1 MTKLLMILCMALA
14 VSAVVGGE
22 YTIDLPEGG
31 LNGRVVAIQLSGKV
45 LRNLGG
51 HPAWLRLYD
60 SSGKIVPWARE
71 QDTVKTTNTSYAE
84 TPMTIDLVRKNA
96 EGNLE
101 ISFHTAPEAALPDEA
116 YLSFKTDV
124 RDFGQNVK
132 IYGKE
137 AGGEEHPLKIHGTGY
152 IFDST
157 SNIDV
162 RATEVKFTPGQCR
175 EFRVVLSEANLER
188 INSERTLSV
197 TKGGKDG
204 ETTNE
209 KMTVV
214 DQPFN
219 IKNLVLKSIQ
229 TNEEVL
235 CGQLQNVPIPFE
247 IVSLADG
254 KSIYN
259 VKPDVFPVKG
269 LSFEFQ
275 EENYSRKYTVKNY
288 LTDGMERTVGNGVV
302 RRWSIGDGEKR
313 AIRDSSRCT
322 SFASDVTEGTLQ
334 ITFEDNDNSPLTVKT
349 VYLEIP
355 LYYLKVIVEPTQFPL
370 RLTAVP
376 NSKEPVY
383 DTASIL
389 ALGGNSLNT
398 ICIHPELFSGEQIV
412 AAEKKSVGMPRWLLY
427 IAIGLAVVAMT
438 TALSSTLKKERQN

>member
-1 MTKLLMILCMALA
+1 MRLSSISMICVALA
-14 VSAVVGGE
+14 VAAIGGE
-22 YTIDLPEGG
+22 YTIDLPDGG
-31 LNGRVVAIQLSGKV
+31 INGRVVAIELSGEV

-71 QDTVKTTNTSYAE
+71 QATVKTTNTSFVT
-84 TPMTIDLVRKNA
+84 TPIKIDLVRKND

-101 ISFHTAPEAALPDEA
+101 ISFHTASDAPLPDDA
-116 YLSFKTDV
+116 YLNFKTDV

-157 SNIDV
+157 SNLDA
-162 RATEVKFTPGQCR
+162 REQEVKFSPGKCR
-175 EFRVVLSEANLER
+175 EFRVVLSAANLER
-188 INSERTLSV
+188 RKPERTVSV

-204 ETTNE
+204 DTTNE

-219 IKNLVLKSIQ
+219 IKSLVLKSIQ
-229 TNEEVL
+229 TREEVL
-235 CGQLQNVPIPFE
+235 CGQLQKVPIPFE
-247 IVSLADG
+247 KVASDYG

-275 EENYSRKYTVKNY
+275 EENYSREYTVKK
-288 LTDGMERTVGNGVV
+288 LQQGGMERTVGSGIV
-302 RRWSIGDGEKR
+302 RRVSIGEGER
-313 AIRDSSRCT
+313 QSRSDSSKY
-322 SFASDVTEGTLQ
+322 SSWGSDVNDGTLQ
-334 ITFEDNDNSPLTVKT
+334 ITFEDNDNPPLTVKAI
-349 VYLEIP
+349 LLDIP
-355 LYYLKVIVEPTQFPL
+355 LYRLKFIAKPEQFPL
-370 RLTAVP
+370 RLTALP

-389 ALGGNSLNT
+389 ALGGN
-398 ICIHPELFSGEQIV
+398 PENIILIRPETFTGEQI
-412 AAEKKSVGMPRWLLY
+412 AADEKRSDGMPRWLLY
-427 IAIGLAVVAMT
+427 IAIGLAVAAMAVALGT
-438 TALSSTLKKERQN
+438 TLKKEVRH